1 MAGIFQRTVRLRAA
15 VRHLC
20 PHSTLTCAA
29 RLSPADFHSPFLAC
43 SSGQF
48 VASTRKLHVEPKSS
62 PAGAPERLPF
72 SKVTD
77 EDLAYFRKILPG
89 RTITDPDL
97 VESSNVDWLKTVKGS
112 SEVLLRPQTTEEVS
126 QILRYCYNR
135 NLAVNPQGGN
145 TGLVG
150 GSVPVYDEIILSTSL
165 MNNILTFD
173 NISGILTCQA
183 GCVLENL
190 SLYLEERDY
199 IMPLDLG
206 AKGSCQ
212 IGGNV
217 ATNAGG
223 LRLLRY
229 GSLHGTVLGLE
240 VVLADGR
247 VLDCLATLRKDNT
260 GYDLKQLFIGSEGT
274 LGVIT
279 AVSILCPR
287 KPKSTNVVFL
297 GCETFEELLKTF
309 QLCRGMLGE
318 ILSAFEFLDS
328 ECMRLLNTHLKLPNP
343 ISDCPFYIVIETSGS
358 DPDHDSQKLDNFLE
372 EAIASTFV
380 TDGTVATEE
389 SKIKALWSMRE
400 RVTEALTH
408 DGFTYKYDISLPVER
423 IYQLVTDMRQHL
435 GDRAKSVVGYGHV
448 GDGNL
453 HLNITSPAKDP
464 ALLAAI
470 EPFVYEWTASCQ
482 GSISAEHGL
491 AKLWPSWVTSRPCWT
506 PKASS
511 THTRLYQTT

>member
-1 MAGIFQRTVRLRAA
+1 M
-15 VRHLC
+15 
-20 PHSTLTCAA
+20 
-29 RLSPADFHSPFLAC
+29 
-43 SSGQF
+43 
-48 VASTRKLHVEPKSS
+48 KS
-62 PAGAPERLPF
+62 AAPERRPF
-72 SKVTD
+72 SRVTQ
-77 EDLAYFRKILPG
+77 EDVEYFRSILPG
-89 RTITDPDL
+89 RAITDPDL
-97 VESSNVDWLKTVKGS
+97 LESNNVDWLKSVKGS
-112 SEVLLRPQTTEEVS
+112 SEVLLRPQTTDEVS
-126 QILRYCYNR
+126 QILRYCNSR

-150 GSVPVYDEIILSTSL
+150 GGVPVYDEIILSTSL
-165 MNNILTFD
+165 MNNVLSFD
-173 NISGILTCQA
+173 SVSGILTCQA
-183 GCVLENL
+183 GCVLESL

-229 GSLHGTVLGLE
+229 GSLRGTVLGLE

-274 LGVIT
+274 LGVVT

-287 KPKSTNVVFL
+287 KPKSVNVVFL
-297 GCETFEELLKTF
+297 GCETFEQLLKTF

-343 ISDCPFYIVIETSGS
+343 ISDCPFYIVIETAGS
-358 DPDHDSQKLDNFLE
+358 DANHDSEKLHNFLE
-372 EAIASTFV
+372 EAMNTCVV

-408 DGFTYKYDISLPVER
+408 DGYTYKYDVSLPVEQ
-423 IYQLVTDMRQHL
+423 IYSLVTDMRKHL
-435 GDRAKSVVGYGHV
+435 GEGARSVVGYGHV

-453 HLNITSPAKDP
+453 HLNITSPVKDP

-470 EPFVYEWTASCQ
+470 EPFVYEWTAEHR
-482 GSISAEHGL
+482 GSVSAEHGL
-491 AKLWPSWVTSRPCWT
+491 GLKKRNYIYYSKSSPTVAVMGHIKAMLD
-506 PKASS
+506 PKGILNPYKTLPDDI
-511 THTRLYQTT
+511 THTR